1 MRLFPLLMAA
11 IVMAVLYFWIVHP
24 DDVAEAAP
32 PEAEAATGSAE
43 ADAQVYDP
51 VKVVVFTSIK
61 RPVQSA
67 IVLRG
72 RTEAHR
78 NVRVRAETAGLV
90 VNEPMRAGARV
101 KVGDT
106 LCKLEMG
113 SRAAQLGQARAA
125 LLQAEADNNAA
136 QKLAER
142 GYASETTAI
151 ARRAALEAAHAAV
164 DQVELDIRRLDMSA
178 PFDGVLETD
187 TAELGALLKSGDECA
202 ALISLDP
209 IEIVGFVP
217 EIDVDKVSVGMAATA
232 RLVSG
237 RDVTGIV
244 TFVSRSA
251 DPNTRTFRVEIAAA
265 NPDEAIRDGL
275 TAEIAIPLAGQR
287 AHLIPQAALTL
298 NNAGAMG
305 VRTTE
310 DGKAR
315 FLPVTVL
322 RDELRGVWVLGLPDS
337 VDVIIVGQEYV
348 SEGRAIVPTYTE
360 WDVKG

>member
-11 IVMAVLYFWIVHP
+11 AVMAVLYFWIVHP
-24 DDVAEAAP
+24 GDAAEPTPAEAAGA
-32 PEAEAATGSAE
+32 AETVQAG
-43 ADAQVYDP
+43 AQVSAP
-51 VKVVVFTSIK
+51 VKVVVFTSLK
-61 RPVQSA
+61 RPVESA
-67 IVLRG
+67 IILRG

-78 NVRVRAETAGLV
+78 NVLVRAETAGLI

-101 KVGDT
+101 KAGDL

-113 SRAAQLGQARAA
+113 SRAAQLLQAKAA

-142 GYASETTAI
+142 GYTSETTAI
-151 ARRAALEAAHAAV
+151 ARRAALEGAHAMV
-164 DQVELDIRRLDMSA
+164 KQVELDIRRLDMRA

-187 TAELGALLKSGDECA
+187 TAELGALLRSGDECA
-202 ALISLDP
+202 VLISLDP

-237 RDVTGIV
+237 RQVTGIV

-298 NNAGAMG
+298 NNSGEMG
-305 VRTTE
+305 VRTAQ

-315 FLPVTVL
+315 FMPVTIL

-337 VDVIIVGQEYV
+337 ADVIIVGQEYV
-348 SEGRAIVPTYTE
+348 SEGRSIMPTYTE